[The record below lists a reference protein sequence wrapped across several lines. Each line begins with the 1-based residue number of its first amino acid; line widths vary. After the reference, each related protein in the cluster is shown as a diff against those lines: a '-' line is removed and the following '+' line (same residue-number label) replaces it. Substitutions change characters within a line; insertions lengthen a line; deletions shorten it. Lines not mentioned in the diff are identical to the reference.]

1 MLDFITYDF
10 GYSWSVRYAMI
21 APLIVA
27 GSLAALAAWRSWP
40 RWVFILATLMALW
53 AAGALVALNVMLNSP
68 MPLPTQRFLRAG
80 SGRVLDVGAGSGRA
94 AVGVLIARPHTIVT
108 GLDIYTGFYGVVDNT
123 PDRFMANARI
133 AGAADR
139 ASTVTADMRA
149 IPFGDGTFDAAI
161 SSYAID
167 HLGQNGR

>member
-53 AAGALVALNVMLNSP
+53 AAGAVVVLNVMLNSP
-68 MPLPTQRFLRAG
+68 MPLPTERFLRAG
-80 SGRVLDVGAGSGRA
+80 AGRVLDVGAGSGRA
-94 AVGVLIARPHTIVT
+94 AVGVLIARPHVT
-108 GLDIYTGFYGVVDNT
+108 ATGVDIYSGYWGIDGNT
-123 PDRFMANARI
+123 PERFIANARI
-133 AGAADR
+133 AFW
-139 ASTVTADMRA
+139 MRSNNYG
-149 IPFGDGTFDAAI
+149 P
-161 SSYAID
+161 
-167 HLGQNGR
+167 QPGR